1 MNGEGK
7 NFAYMWTLYILTKIL
22 VKMGK
27 MGFIVYGN
35 NSVVNI
41 ERVKTF
47 SLTLWLFKC
56 ILGLRN

>member
-1 MNGEGK
+1 MFHMNGEWK

-35 NSVVNI
+35 NSVLNGI
-41 ERVKTF
+41 CGWERP
-47 SLTLWLFKC
+47 
-56 ILGLRN
+56 RERER